1 MVDEL
6 DNLKKS
12 EVIIA
17 TILSKLMESG
27 LQFSTLSFDDF
38 GLEKEYE
45 PFFDTCVA
53 WLIDE
58 GIIRGNHARL
68 MGTPGSDMGPVITA
82 DGFALL
88 GRKLLGDEGGKRTGE
103 AVREIAKS
111 PTNYTGI
118 GDLIGGIFGGF
129 TKSISS

>member
-1 MVDEL
+1 M

-12 EVIIA
+12 EVVIA
-17 TILSKLMESG
+17 SILNRLMEVG
-27 LQFSTLSFDDF
+27 LQHSTLSFEDL
-38 GLEKEYE
+38 GLGQDHEA
-45 PFFDTCVA
+45 FFDTCVA

-58 GIIRGNHARL
+58 EIIRGNHSRL
-68 MGTPGSDMGPVITA
+68 LAAPGSLVEPVITA

-88 GRKLLGDEGGKRTGE
+88 GRKLFGAEDGRRTGE
-103 AVREIAKS
+103 AVREIAAA
-111 PTNYTGI
+111 PTSYSGI